1 MSRLHLR
8 DDQIQCLDR
17 PTLSSLHD
25 EINEEL
31 CILAD
36 VERSI
41 YKRRRVL
48 DIEDDPS
55 LLEEKYTPIIRTQK
69 PKRKPLTSKEL
80 LKAIEDCGITPEQFK
95 KVIGVT
101 D

>member
-41 YKRRRVL
+41 YKRRRAL
-48 DIEDDPS
+48 DIEDDPT
-55 LLEEKYTPIIRTQK
+55 LLEDKHYPVRRQVKSRFTTEELIESLKSLN
-69 PKRKPLTSKEL
+69 LTKEE
-80 LKAIEDCGITPEQFK
+80 LKQFIK
-95 KVIGVT
+95 
-101 D
+101 